1 MCILTILTLISIAMG
16 ANGSAASGSTS
27 TEIGRRW
34 KTVAVLANGMKV
46 IELKDSKANHKA
58 PEESRSPN
66 SIYVMFNKD
75 GNGIKSISK
84 YDGDCK
90 KVFEI
95 HTVDHKGMGVHYH
108 PWHNGRPGDAKP
120 LTDSMK
126 KMLKNLFSL
135 I

>member
-1 MCILTILTLISIAMG
+1 MG

-34 KTVAVLANGMKV
+34 KTVAVLPNGMKV
-46 IELKDSKANHKA
+46 IELKNPKTNHKA
-58 PEESRSPN
+58 PEESHSPN

-95 HTVDHKGMGVHYH
+95 HTVDHKGLGVHYH
-108 PWHNGRPGDAKP
+108 PWHNGRPGEASP
-120 LTDSMK
+120 LTAAMK
-126 KMLKNLFSL
+126 KMLDELKSL

>member
-1 MCILTILTLISIAMG
+1 MG

-34 KTVAVLANGMKV
+34 KTVAALPNGMKV
-46 IELKDSKANHKA
+46 IELKNPKTNHKA
-58 PEESRSPN
+58 PEESHSPN

-90 KVFEI
+90 KVYEI
-95 HTVDHKGMGVHYH
+95 HTVDHKGLGVHYH
-108 PWHNGRPGDAKP
+108 PWHNGRPGEASP
-120 LTDSMK
+120 LTAAMK
-126 KMLKNLFSL
+126 KILDELKSL